1 MTFMFKPMLALLALV
16 STTACMGG
24 DGAGVTREYTGSLN
38 GCAGLTGVSAQYS
51 QTVAGLPVR
60 CGPQSASPV
69 TFQ

>member
-1 MTFMFKPMLALLALV
+1 MLKSMLALLALV

-24 DGAGVTREYTGSLN
+24 GGAEVIRENTGSLN

-51 QTVAGLPVR
+51 QTIAGLPVR

-69 TFQ
+69 TYR